1 MSCTETLPEPEI
13 VQRLVQGDERMFTCV
28 VERYH
33 HVMLGVAGHFTAN
46 RALAEEIVQETWMAV
61 ITGLPRFEGRSSLK
75 GWIFAILANR
85 SRTRAAREAR
95 TIPTSAMGTR
105 DDPGV
110 LVDAVDAARFDGRG
124 MWAQPPRPW
133 EADTPEAAV
142 ANAELLELVQH
153 AIEDLP
159 PRQRAVLVLRD
170 VEHLDAEEVC
180 ALLDLSEGNQRV
192 LLHRA
197 RSAVRTALES
207 HLGRA

>member
-1 MSCTETLPEPEI
+1 MSYPEAMPEPEI
-13 VQRLVQGDERMFTCV
+13 VQRLVQGDERLFTCV

-33 HVMLGVAGHFTAN
+33 RVMLGVAGHFTAN

-85 SRTRAAREAR
+85 SRTRASREAR
-95 TIPTSAMGTR
+95 TLPTSAMGDR
-105 DDPGV
+105 DNPEAR
-110 LVDAVDAARFDGRG
+110 LDAVDAARFDGRG

-133 EADTPEAAV
+133 EADTPEAV
-142 ANAELLELVQH
+142 VGNAELLDLVQR
-153 AIEDLP
+153 AIEELP

-170 VEHLDAEEVC
+170 VEHLDSEEAC
-180 ALLDLSEGNQRV
+180 KLLDLSEGNQRV

-207 HLGRA
+207 HLGRS